1 MPGFESK
8 DLVEKEEKLRLEKGK
23 QRLSQEE
30 EGECIGQAEEDE
42 NGSSQLSIAA
52 VAWSDWHMRIYF
64 QDGRGGVHE
73 DAHDDGVW
81 RFSGI
86 RNPQKELFTARLH
99 SHLCAISWDEG
110 QQVSSEKFP
119 SLLHLKTG
127 MTIDSHL
134 LFHSCGHSSGTL
146 LLRRAWLV
154 PRKSEWLGRSS
165 GAILACVCYPMGQ

>member
-1 MPGFESK
+1 MVIEDSLLASLTELQIFEKIFSKIDPTDMPGFENGG
-8 DLVEKEEKLRLEKGK
+8 LMEKEEKLRLEKGK

-42 NGSSQLSIAA
+42 NGPSQLSIAA

-73 DAHDDGVW
+73 DAYDDGVW
-81 RFSGI
+81 RLSGI

-110 QQVSSEKFP
+110 QQVSSEEV
-119 SLLHLKTG
+119 S
-127 MTIDSHL
+127 
-134 LFHSCGHSSGTL
+134 
-146 LLRRAWLV
+146 
-154 PRKSEWLGRSS
+154 KSATR
-165 GAILACVCYPMGQ
+165 